1 MKDKKDK
8 GIKRWRFTYKFLI
21 INEKTLEEV
30 FNLKLSRL
38 TAVTYFCATLV
49 VVFALMSVFIIYT
62 PVKYFLPG
70 FSDISV
76 RSNLTREVIKI
87 DSLANHIR
95 LQDLQIQTMKNII
108 SGSVPIDSIPEQQE
122 ITPEK
127 WEELASK
134 KSKFEQK
141 FIEEYESGA
150 NYYPSIALEKTAAKP
165 KLFSTPVL
173 SGEILKSFNET
184 QSGIEIAVKTGQR
197 VSAVGAGTIVFSSF
211 TLDNGYLVA
220 IQHDNGYVSIYKNL
234 SQLLKNIGESVATGE
249 VIAVVGSAKNAKT
262 LPLIF
267 ELWYNGKAINPE
279 EIVIF

>member
-1 MKDKKDK
+1 MKDKKST
-8 GIKRWRFTYKFLI
+8 IKRWRFTYKFLI

-38 TAVTYFCATLV
+38 TAFTYFCATLV
-49 VVFALMSVFIIYT
+49 VVFALMSMFIIYT

-76 RSNLTREVIKI
+76 RSNLTQEVIKI

-95 LQDLQIQTMKNII
+95 LQDMQIQAMKNII

-134 KSKFEQK
+134 KSAFEQK

-165 KLFSTPVL
+165 HLCSAPVL

-184 QSGIEIAVKTGQR
+184 QSGIEIVVKTGQR
-197 VSAVGAGTIVFSSF
+197 VSAIGAGTIVFSSF
-211 TLDNGYLVA
+211 TLDNAYLVA
-220 IQHDNGYVSIYKNL
+220 IQHDNGYISVYKNL
-234 SQLLKNIGESVATGE
+234 SQLLKNAGENVAAGE
-249 VIAVVGSAKNAKT
+249 VIAVVGST
-262 LPLIF
+262 LIF
-267 ELWYNGKAINPE
+267 EIWQNGKAINPE